1 MRFSRA
7 PRMIR
12 RLLPHFTRAE
22 KEVECCIAESHS
34 DISNWIGEHLP
45 HAEEY
50 GHEENVVGFDCEWR
64 PQNRPGQS
72 HPISLVQLAR
82 PDSVLLVQLH
92 RQIRQKE
99 EFPEAL
105 SSLISHKSV
114 VKTGVGVLDD
124 LRRMGDDHGVDV
136 RDVAFLDLAA
146 ASRRHEMTL
155 DSEARERI
163 LEGDLEEELPERSK
177 RFGLA
182 VLASKYLGARPM
194 KPKHVQLSNWERIS
208 LTEDQIMYATYDAL
222 MGIEVYRCMKEEG
235 ALQVEAT
242 EHIRRAA
249 PSYWQTASTRPVYRT
264 HIRNLWLG
272 TSESSHLLQ
281 EASEHLVEDD
291 RRWFQLLEG
300 KTSSGGDITADTD
313 NTDDGET
320 ATVEGIVETDPMSWS
335 KATLAVLSRFGI
347 TPKYVLVPNQGQGGK
362 GKKIGKEPWAVMVTY
377 NDKVLGQGQ
386 GSSKAQA
393 REVACQIVLT
403 ELMQMQE
410 SQVQGGAAT
419 ELFHA
424 YAGKAPVP
432 ESFTQYLRSKPPL
445 RALRGVAN

>member
-1 MRFSRA
+1 
-7 PRMIR
+7 MIQQSATNDR

-22 KEVECCIAESHS
+22 KEVECCIAES
-34 DISNWIGEHLP
+34 IPTYPWIGEHLP

-50 GHEENVVGFDCEWR
+50 GHEENVVGFTS
-64 PQNRPGQS
+64 GS
-72 HPISLVQLAR
+72 HRIDLGRATISLVQLAR

-222 MGIEVYRCMKEEG
+222 MGIEVYRCMKEE
-235 ALQVEAT
+235 
-242 EHIRRAA
+242 A
-249 PSYWQTASTRPVYRT
+249 PCRWRPRS
-264 HIRNLWLG
+264 I
-272 TSESSHLLQ
+272 
-281 EASEHLVEDD
+281 
-291 RRWFQLLEG
+291 F
-300 KTSSGGDITADTD
+300 
-313 NTDDGET
+313 
-320 ATVEGIVETDPMSWS
+320 
-335 KATLAVLSRFGI
+335 AV
-347 TPKYVLVPNQGQGGK
+347 
-362 GKKIGKEPWAVMVTY
+362 
-377 NDKVLGQGQ
+377 
-386 GSSKAQA
+386 
-393 REVACQIVLT
+393 
-403 ELMQMQE
+403 
-410 SQVQGGAAT
+410 
-419 ELFHA
+419 
-424 YAGKAPVP
+424 
-432 ESFTQYLRSKPPL
+432 PP
-445 RALRGVAN
+445 